1 MFAIMI
7 IAYFAVFF
15 IAYGLGTL
23 AWYLLEKVVDK
34 LEKECSGK

>member
-7 IAYFAVFF
+7 IAYLAVFF

-23 AWYLLEKVVDK
+23 VWYLLEKAVNK
-34 LEKECSGK
+34 LEKKCSEK